1 MVGCDH
7 AVPTF
12 NATALLPI
20 YPENCFI
27 PLIDSLDT
35 LFFGCVLPNLRT
47 QSYRGWKGFDLVPRS
62 PTAKGKGDLTFQ
74 RKTVTSGYQ
83 IGKDLERG
91 RREGRLA
98 LVERKATT
106 ATTLFALLK

>member
-1 MVGCDH
+1 M
-7 AVPTF
+7 
-12 NATALLPI
+12 
-20 YPENCFI
+20 
-27 PLIDSLDT
+27 
-35 LFFGCVLPNLRT
+35 RT

-62 PTAKGKGDLTFQ
+62 LTAKGKGDLTFQ

-83 IGKDLERG
+83 IRKDLERG